1 MQGVP
6 QPGAVLLENRLV
18 EPKFFPHQFNLL
30 RGGTVV
36 TAHCQR
42 IGRIYWGQVGI
53 KESQDRD
60 AKQDNHQ
67 QADPGQ

>member
-6 QPGAVLLENRLV
+6 KPGAVLLENRLI
-18 EPKFFPHQFNLL
+18 EPKFSPHQFNLL

-42 IGRIYWGQVGI
+42 LGRIYRGQVGV
-53 KESQDRD
+53 KEGQDGD
-60 AKQDNHQ
+60 AEQDNHQ
-67 QADPGQ
+67 QANPGQ